1 MPGATLFPDTR
12 GPRAGVRRAVDARNR
27 ARGGAARSVDAVA
40 SRVAVARAVASPRV
54 PGFAFVR
61 GWEGARTR
69 ERRLHRHLGGRLGG
83 EERAASGDG
92 ALARRG
98 ATHARGGDAA
108 ASARHREA
116 GHGHAERG
124 GHRRRPVR
132 MEWPARARSGT
143 KTPKPRARDEARHVA
158 RWCRSRIGFD
168 TSKALFFF
176 FFSSRDVR
184 RVTGAFRSSRSR
196 VTTRRFRPCRG
207 KSASALASNGKPFRS
222 RDAKLLFVRDGEAVS
237 DARPGSREP
246 FTHTYPT
253 LPTYLRRWLP
263 SPPPPSPRCAPCA
276 ARRFAGSKAAFA
288 APARATVSSRASL
301 KVQAANREL
310 WCV

>member
-1 MPGATLFPDTR
+1 MPDATLFPDTR

-132 MEWPARARSGT
+132 MEWPACARSGT

-176 FFSSRDVR
+176 FFFPRRSPSHGSFSLVSFASHDSPIPPLSRKIRVR
-184 RVTGAFRSSRSR
+184 PRVQWETVSIARREAFVCSRWRSR
-196 VTTRRFRPCRG
+196 
-207 KSASALASNGKPFRS
+207 K
-222 RDAKLLFVRDGEAVS
+222 
-237 DARPGSREP
+237 
-246 FTHTYPT
+246 
-253 LPTYLRRWLP
+253 
-263 SPPPPSPRCAPCA
+263 
-276 ARRFAGSKAAFA
+276 
-288 APARATVSSRASL
+288 
-301 KVQAANREL
+301 
-310 WCV
+310 